1 MIELFHIILKKVHQ
15 KGPLRKIK
23 WIKKIVQQILNIH
36 GQLPLFMSYY
46 WNWWK
51 YVPGR
56 FLLHENNSMAKDK
69 PVINSPSFEGKK
81 RILRFHAWDCNRLP
95 QGLLELQVYWSTSST
110 QNIHIPDCCYIF
122 NSYKWQRNNFS
133 LQYHSNFTQTIDE
146 NKENISEGLS
156 VIQYHI
162 LRSNI
167 TRIV

>member
-1 MIELFHIILKKVHQ
+1 
-15 KGPLRKIK
+15 
-23 WIKKIVQQILNIH
+23 
-36 GQLPLFMSYY
+36 MSYY

-69 PVINSPSFEGKK
+69 PVINSPSFERKK
-81 RILRFHAWDCNRLP
+81 RIFRFHARDCNWLP

-122 NSYKWQRNNFS
+122 NSYEWQRNNFS
-133 LQYHSNFTQTIDE
+133 LQYHSNFKQTIDE

>member
-1 MIELFHIILKKVHQ
+1 
-15 KGPLRKIK
+15 
-23 WIKKIVQQILNIH
+23 
-36 GQLPLFMSYY
+36 MSYY

-69 PVINSPSFEGKK
+69 PVIDSPSFQGKK